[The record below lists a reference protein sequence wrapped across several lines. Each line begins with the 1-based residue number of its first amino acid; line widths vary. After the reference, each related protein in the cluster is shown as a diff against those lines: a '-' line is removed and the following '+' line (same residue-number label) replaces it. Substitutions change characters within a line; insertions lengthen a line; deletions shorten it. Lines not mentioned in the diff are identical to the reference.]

1 MTIVMKP
8 KQKQRCS
15 WCGDPLE
22 PHQFVEKTSTGASKI
37 REYHGRLYHH
47 DCHYDMLYEW
57 KQEQYM
63 KHAPDN
69 M

>member
-1 MTIVMKP
+1 MTVVMRP
-8 KQKQRCS
+8 KNKQRCS
-15 WCGDPLE
+15 WCDDPLE
-22 PHQFVEKTSTGASKI
+22 PHQFVEKGGNYV

-47 DCHYDMLYEW
+47 DCLYDALYESR
-57 KQEQYM
+57 QEQYM